1 MCDSCG
7 ISSCDCNN
15 KRFYGAVDVKQIPGP
30 PGANGT
36 DGTDGTDGAQGIQG
50 IQGIPGVGGNSY
62 EYYKKGTGDE
72 PGQTYGYNWTAL
84 LAAQPQTQ
92 HTILLDGI
100 YQIHFSSLNESTGVG
115 SPGDIVEGTI
125 SMYINGFS
133 KQSYDIKMLLNTNQ
147 EHSMIWRGTILNT
160 NVVEFRTVL
169 TTLGGGGIT
178 TKAFTM
184 LINKES

>member
-1 MCDSCG
+1 
-7 ISSCDCNN
+7 
-15 KRFYGAVDVKQIPGP
+15 
-30 PGANGT
+30 
-36 DGTDGTDGAQGIQG
+36 
-50 IQGIPGVGGNSY
+50 
-62 EYYKKGTGDE
+62 
-72 PGQTYGYNWTAL
+72 
-84 LAAQPQTQ
+84 
-92 HTILLDGI
+92 
-100 YQIHFSSLNESTGVG
+100 
-115 SPGDIVEGTI
+115 
-125 SMYINGFS
+125 MYINGFS